1 MVKITGP
8 GLPPQKGAATPPET
22 AVVSGQMPVQKDSSL
37 TPAARL
43 TRLFADRNISLP
55 SSQIRALAAELLALG
70 FDASE
75 LTGDTALRALLL
87 HRHNIPLT
95 SELIDYSFDGA
106 RMIFGDIGV
115 LHDHARMLLADF
127 NLSPLNKQTVDSLTR
142 TLTNILQG
150 NVSPESLRFAL
161 EDVVDLWGHEVESR
175 LVALLK
181 SGAIEG
187 ADGYGGKQGSVGKE
201 IESLLAAG
209 LQSRNDGEADSLVS
223 ALRSA
228 VSALRAQIQAGD
240 PGRAAAAAV
249 VRTMVASLGSRLA
262 EAVGEFVATGDT
274 GAVQVAGMIGEFLE
288 KQVQILE
295 DRLLVHLPVDSAEG
309 PDLLPEGALD
319 AARIGNIIRKGGMA
333 FEWQILAWYRSGR
346 TPGRLAALVNGDLK
360 GGLIEF
366 LNRIKRNR
374 EKGAAR
380 RNITRL
386 EQESRTLLERITNR
400 QVTNILNE
408 HSGQRGYH
416 FELPLAVEPEKGSAR
431 ILVHD
436 RKDQNER
443 LPGKRDITLSFQ
455 IETSN
460 IGRVDVLLTTS
471 EKNVSLHFLFES
483 ESDVELGR
491 EMSGE
496 IREAFL
502 VRGYTVGSIVCSHR
516 DNHGESEEHRIGK
529 KKSLD
534 VRR

>member
-1 MVKITGP
+1 MVRITGP
-8 GLPPQKGAATPPET
+8 GLPPQKGAPTPPEPP
-22 AVVSGQMPVQKDSSL
+22 AVSGQVPVQKDSSL

-43 TRLFADRNISLP
+43 ARLFADRGISFP
-55 SSQIRALAAELLALG
+55 ASQIRALAAELLALG
-70 FDASE
+70 MDASE

-95 SELIDYSFDGA
+95 RELLDYSFDGA
-106 RMIFGDIGV
+106 RMILGDIGT
-115 LHDHARMLLADF
+115 LHDYARTLLADF
-127 NLSPLNKQTVDSLTR
+127 HFAPLNRQAVDSLAR
-142 TLTNILQG
+142 TLVNLLQG
-150 NVSPESLRFAL
+150 RVSPESLRYAL
-161 EDVVDLWGHEVESR
+161 EDVLDLWRYEVESR
-175 LVALLK
+175 LAALLK
-181 SGAIEG
+181 SGAVEG
-187 ADGYGGKQGSVGKE
+187 ADGYGGRQGSVGQT

-209 LQSRNDGEADSLVS
+209 LQSGTDGEAGIIVS

-240 PGRAAAAAV
+240 PGRADAAAV
-249 VRTMVASLGSRLA
+249 LRTMVTTLGSRLA
-262 EAVGEFVATGDT
+262 QAVGEFAAAGDT

-295 DRLLVHLPVDSAEG
+295 DRLLVHLPVDAADG
-309 PDLLPEGALD
+309 TDQLPEGALD
-319 AARIGNIIRKGGMA
+319 VARLGNIIRKSGMA
-333 FEWQILAWYRSGR
+333 FEWQLLAWYRSGR
-346 TPGRLAALVNGDLK
+346 TPGRLAALVTGDLK

-374 EKGAAR
+374 EKGTAR

-408 HSGQRGYH
+408 HTGRKGYH
-416 FELPLAVEPEKGSAR
+416 FELPLAAEPGQGNAR
-431 ILVHD
+431 IFVHD
-436 RKDQNER
+436 RKDQDER
-443 LPGKRDITLSFQ
+443 LPDTRDVTLSFQ

-471 EKNVSLHFLFES
+471 EKTVSLHFLFER
-483 ESDVELGR
+483 EAAVHLGR

-502 VRGYTVGSIVCSHR
+502 ARGYTVGSIVYSRR
-516 DNHGESEEHRIGK
+516 DDHGESKENRAGK

-534 VRR
+534 VRG